1 MTTMLAA
8 ARFSLLLF
16 FRKRNFFVFT
26 RYTLAEFFFFCRCR
40 PPSTNNFFTF
50 IVTLCTVSSHREGT
64 PLSPFTNDIAQLLPA
79 RGHTDYLIEC

>member
-8 ARFSLLLF
+8 ARFSLLLSGEE
-16 FRKRNFFVFT
+16 T
-26 RYTLAEFFFFCRCR
+26 SSSSPDTLAEFFFFCRCR

-50 IVTLCTVSSHREGT
+50 IVTLCTSHREGT